1 MEHTAFTFENVNNV
15 LERVDYTDKLTVSS
29 GTYSGEAC
37 TTLTIPFDTTNTFR
51 YVSSYHIEN
60 LSASHEY
67 NLKFKASCS
76 VLTSVGNTV
85 LGVYLV
91 FYNGDTILK
100 EQELGGCQFNSLGW
114 QEVDFDFKPDASG
127 LGGYKT
133 RLEFRFLSVTSAAV
147 IYRLSDI
154 IEFTDKD
161 DNSNWFQRIINAIK
175 EIPEKIGDLRD
186 NISNY
191 FSNLGDRIT
200 AKFENVGTSITNK
213 FEEVKNA
220 IGSWFTEIG
229 DKLSNKFAEVGN
241 SITSKFQEIGAEF
254 SATFDKFKPRVYEVF
269 NWRYGWVNSD
279 SIDYFDEDLGAAIIS
294 DGFYVPAGTSYIFNV
309 EPSDFLSQ
317 EYFEM
322 FQIDI
327 FYFEDGTF
335 RYFESTSLDLFVY
348 YYNDGF
354 ELPSGFTYYFALTS
368 FDGTFD
374 SYLNGV
380 SLSDFCNSVV
390 KVYADEGWLTAFGRM
405 ILNGIKGFFI
415 PSPDYFDTVYNRV
428 TDLFESKFGIFA
440 QTTTLFFDI
449 LREIEDVFDTDSYQ
463 FVFPEI
469 SVPIGDITITIIER
483 QTVDMNQWLDG
494 DGFGSKLYDIYN
506 LCVWAIIIYCVLVY
520 ALRVESTIFGSSK
533 GIDWDLELHHSPDI
547 SSDSSDVSS
556 GRRHSGRRH

>member
-37 TTLTIPFDTTNTFR
+37 TMLTIPFDTTNTLR

-76 VLTSVGNTV
+76 VLTSVGTTV

-100 EQELGGCQFNSLGW
+100 EQELGSCEFNSLGW
-114 QEVDFDFKPDASG
+114 QKVDFDFKPDASG

-133 RLEFRFLSVTSAAV
+133 RLEFRFVSVTSAAV

-161 DNSNWFQRIINAIK
+161 DNSGWFQKIINAIK

-191 FSNLGDRIT
+191 FSALGDRIT
-200 AKFENVGTSITNK
+200 AKFESVGTSITNK

-241 SITSKFQEIGAEF
+241 AITSKFAEIGAEF
-254 SATFDKFKPRVYEVF
+254 SATFDTFKPRFYEQF
-269 NWRYGWVNSD
+269 NWTYGIYSD
-279 SIDYFDEDLGAAIIS
+279 SGYETFPKEDDIGFAVIS
-294 DGFYVPAGTSYIFNV
+294 EPFVVPQGTTYKLSLTFSDLFTSDKGSQYV
-309 EPSDFLSQ
+309 
-317 EYFEM
+317 
-322 FQIDI
+322 FQIYDI
-327 FYFEDGTF
+327 GSGGVIADE
-335 RYFESTSLDLFVY
+335 FVDY
-348 YYNDGF
+348 AIAFNYEW
-354 ELPSGFTYYFALTS
+354 ELVPGNAYVFTLSHAGYES
-368 FDGTFD
+368 FDSVFPGI
-374 SYLNGV
+374 SLN
-380 SLSDFCNSVV
+380 DICNSVV

-405 ILNGIKGFFI
+405 ILNGLKNFFI
-415 PSPDYFDTVYNRV
+415 PSSDYFDTYSE
-428 TDLFESKFGIFA
+428 TTKTWAAEHFGFLYTAADLFSSVVENLKGLLRDDYSFKIPPAKFTLMGTEYTLWEEYEVPVKEYLQNSALNFA
-440 QTTTLFFDI
+440 YNTYLVMLSGALAFALLEYARKT
-449 LREIEDVFDTDSYQ
+449 
-463 FVFPEI
+463 
-469 SVPIGDITITIIER
+469 
-483 QTVDMNQWLDG
+483 
-494 DGFGSKLYDIYN
+494 YDKVMAN
-506 LCVWAIIIYCVLVY
+506 
-520 ALRVESTIFGSSK
+520 
-533 GIDWDLELHHSPDI
+533 
-547 SSDSSDVSS
+547 
-556 GRRHSGRRH
+556 

>member
-1 MEHTAFTFENVNNV
+1 MEHTAYTFENVNNV
-15 LERVDYTDKLTVSS
+15 LQKVDYSDKLSVSS

-37 TTLTIPFDTTNTFR
+37 TSLTIPFDSVNSLR
-51 YVSSYHIEN
+51 YVCSYHIEN

-67 NLKFKASCS
+67 NLKFKTSCS
-76 VLTSVGNTV
+76 VLTSVGTTMCM
-85 LGVYLV
+85 VYLV

-100 EQELGGCQFNSLGW
+100 EQELGGTSFNSLNW
-114 QEVDFDFKPDASG
+114 QTVDFDFKPDASG

-133 RLEFRFLSVTSAAV
+133 RLEFRFVSSTNLAV

-200 AKFENVGTSITNK
+200 AKFDNVGTSITNK
-213 FEEVKNA
+213 FEEVKTA

-241 SITSKFQEIGAEF
+241 AITSKFAEIGAEF
-254 SATFDKFKPRVYEVF
+254 SATFEKFKPRVYEVF
-269 NWRYGWVNSD
+269 DWTLGTLNSD
-279 SIDYFDEDLGAAIIS
+279 GTIDNWNNEDLGQSIIS
-294 DGFYVPAGTSYIFNV
+294 SGFYIPNGSKYIFDIDENGIFNSV
-309 EPSDFLSQ
+309 YFYQFIIDVLYIENGQIYSLYGDSLATFLDF
-317 EYFEM
+317 YP
-322 FQIDI
+322 
-327 FYFEDGTF
+327 
-335 RYFESTSLDLFVY
+335 
-348 YYNDGF
+348 NGF
-354 ELPSGFTYYFALTS
+354 ELVSGRTYYFTISNSNWDS
-368 FDGTFD
+368 FESIFGDYD
-374 SYLNGV
+374 LDD
-380 SLSDFCNSVV
+380 LCNSLV
-390 KVYADEGWLTAFGRM
+390 KVYADEGWLTAFGQM
-405 ILNGIKGFFI
+405 ILNGIKGFFV

-449 LREIEDVFDTDSYQ
+449 LREIEDVFDTDTYE

-483 QTVDMNQWLDG
+483 QKVDMSQWLDG

-533 GIDWDLELHHSPDI
+533 GIDWNLELHSPDT
-547 SSDSSDVSS
+547 SEGSSDVPY
-556 GRRHSGRRH
+556 GRRH

>member
-1 MEHTAFTFENVNNV
+1 MVHKAYIFQNVDNV
-15 LERVDYTDKLTVSS
+15 LTPFDYTDHLTVSN
-29 GTYSGEAC
+29 GTYAGKNC
-37 TTLTIPFDTTNTFR
+37 TLYSLPSISTSNIR
-51 YVSSYHIEN
+51 YVSSYQIEELN
-60 LSASHEY
+60 ASHEY
-67 NLKFKASCS
+67 HIKFQSSSNIISETNMCLVS
-76 VLTSVGNTV
+76 
-85 LGVYLV
+85 LV
-91 FYNGDTILK
+91 FYNGDEILK
-100 EQELGGCQFNSLGW
+100 TQNLGGCNFPNDQW
-114 QEVDFDFKPDASG
+114 QEVEFDFVPDTSG

-133 RLEFRFLSVTSAAV
+133 RIEFQFISYSNTNSVT
-147 IYRLSDI
+147 YRLSDF
-154 IEFTDKD
+154 IEFEDKD
-161 DNSNWFQRIINAIK
+161 DNAGWFQKIINAIK

-186 NISNY
+186 SINNY

-200 AKFENVGTSITNK
+200 SKFESVGTSITNK

-254 SATFDKFKPRVYEVF
+254 SATFDKFKPRFYEVF
-269 NWRYGWVNSD
+269 DWTLGVLNPDGT
-279 SIDYFDEDLGAAIIS
+279 IDNFYYEDLGLAI
-294 DGFYVPAGTSYIFNV
+294 TSNAFFIPNGSKYIVN
-309 EPSDFLSQ
+309 L
-317 EYFEM
+317 
-322 FQIDI
+322 
-327 FYFEDGTF
+327 
-335 RYFESTSLDLFVY
+335 TSSDLFNSSLFNDFIFEISFIDDGKIITSFSDSMLNFIEFY
-348 YYNDGF
+348 PDGF
-354 ELPSGFTYYFALTS
+354 ELTSGVSYYFSIQNFAWDS
-368 FDGTFD
+368 FESYFGTYD
-374 SYLNGV
+374 LDD
-380 SLSDFCNSVV
+380 LCNSVV
-390 KVYADEGWLTAFGRM
+390 QVYADEGWLTAFGQM
-405 ILNGIKGFFI
+405 ILNGIKGFFV

-533 GIDWDLELHHSPDI
+533 GIDWDLELHHSPDT
-547 SSDSSDVSS
+547 SADSSDVPF
-556 GRRHSGRRH
+556 GRRH